1 MGCLTDQRQGF
12 RSREDAGRFDCF
24 ASNCGFGVAQRS
36 AKDLERGGMRGRGE
50 GKSSDGEG
58 SDGGG
63 GVTEWESV
71 GFGGRLSL

>member
-24 ASNCGFGVAQRS
+24 ASNCGFGVAQRG
-36 AKDLERGGMRGRGE
+36 AKDLEMGGMRGRVE
-50 GKSSDGEG
+50 GKSSNGEG

-63 GVTEWESV
+63 GVTKGGSV
-71 GFGGRLSL
+71 GFGGGLSL